1 MYGNNVILRKYGLT
15 QFFTGFPS
23 CAFMN
28 KINDGGERYIPS
40 QSMGAWM
47 ERWKK

>member
-1 MYGNNVILRKYGLT
+1 MYRHTVLLRKYDLT

-28 KINDGGERYIPS
+28 RLDDGGEGYLR
-40 QSMGAWM
+40 A
-47 ERWKK
+47 